1 MSCCSS
7 SPLSSKASTFLL
19 YLLLVITSLKILNL
33 TLNLL
38 SNGFN
43 SLPTFIFSLFFKSTP
58 CVLISFIKL
67 PAQAL
72 LSAFQQ
78 LAQAMRAV
86 LMYTIEMGLGIITS
100 FVLMVLEFLKNAV
113 FGSILESGSIFG
125 GLVEKTKSSFME
137 SSMTDQVREII
148 ESISKK
154 IIDMALETASSFAGS
169 MFDFVKDTIL
179 ELLNEP
185 SSAIG
190 ELVEKMKEALAGSSA
205 MDGVR
210 EIVQNFLSKMIGAGS
225 GVASSSASG
234 LFEFVK
240 NALSLAVESGLTVG
254 GLLEKMKE
262 SLEVLSMEGLRGIIE
277 SISKIILDV
286 IFSYLFG

>member
-19 YLLLVITSLKILNL
+19 FLLLVITSLKILNL

-137 SSMTDQVREII
+137 SSMMDQVREII

-154 IIDMALETASSFAGS
+154 IIDMALETASSFAG
-169 MFDFVKDTIL
+169 
-179 ELLNEP
+179 
-185 SSAIG
+185 
-190 ELVEKMKEALAGSSA
+190 
-205 MDGVR
+205 R
-210 EIVQNFLSKMIGAGS
+210 C
-225 GVASSSASG
+225 
-234 LFEFVK
+234 
-240 NALSLAVESGLTVG
+240 
-254 GLLEKMKE
+254 
-262 SLEVLSMEGLRGIIE
+262 
-277 SISKIILDV
+277 
-286 IFSYLFG
+286 

>member
-1 MSCCSS
+1 
-7 SPLSSKASTFLL
+7 
-19 YLLLVITSLKILNL
+19 
-33 TLNLL
+33 
-38 SNGFN
+38 
-43 SLPTFIFSLFFKSTP
+43 
-58 CVLISFIKL
+58 
-67 PAQAL
+67 
-72 LSAFQQ
+72 
-78 LAQAMRAV
+78 
-86 LMYTIEMGLGIITS
+86 
-100 FVLMVLEFLKNAV
+100 
-113 FGSILESGSIFG
+113 
-125 GLVEKTKSSFME
+125 
-137 SSMTDQVREII
+137 
-148 ESISKK
+148 
-154 IIDMALETASSFAGS
+154 